1 VAAEIVLEDKKIQE
15 FFKKTLKNMKDIEN
29 GESSFIG
36 IVGATVFKD
45 VIDHFSKEQ
54 GQDGPWAPWSKV
66 YQRHMMKIGRQGNK
80 KLQFTGRLRQT
91 FKPTDSRKVSGGL
104 VWYNNAM
111 TKNNFPYA
119 QAHDEGIGSPQREF
133 MWLSPT
139 AVETIAKQIVNFT
152 LGTGG

>member
-1 VAAEIVLEDKKIQE
+1 MAAEIVLEDKKIQE

-66 YQRHMMKIGRQGNK
+66 YQQHMMKIGRQGNK